1 MQAESD
7 RSDEQPK
14 GVDLA
19 LLADRL
25 VLQGMPVQRVIG
37 EEAGVSQSTVSRAVH
52 RKIRSHSAGALKLWR
67 YAEERLRILQESPV
81 LEVEAAPNLSPPNG
95 RRAPRRP
102 KLARESFPASVV
114 MSEGERQTLGRRAMQ
129 GLREYLDDRFDPQ
142 LVIEQLAVLRRAQ
155 DHVHLSRTMRSSSPK
170 PRPR

>member
-7 RSDEQPK
+7 RADEQPA
-14 GVDLA
+14 GIDLA
-19 LLADRL
+19 LLAERL

-52 RKIRSHSAGALKLWR
+52 RKIRSQSAGARKLWR
-67 YAEERLRILQESPV
+67 YAEERVRILQESPV
-81 LEVEAAPNLSPPNG
+81 LQVEAAPNLLPTNR
-95 RRAPRRP
+95 RRASRQPR
-102 KLARESFPASVV
+102 LAEGAPPASVV
-114 MSEGERQTLGRRAMQ
+114 LNERERQSLGRRAMQ
-129 GLREYLDDRFDPQ
+129 GLRDYLEDRFDPQ

-155 DHVHLSRTMRSSSPK
+155 DHAHLSRAMRNSSAK